1 MTQITLQP
9 AKVNEF
15 LQVEDVTLTEKSGGV
30 LDDTN
35 SIYKNDVD
43 KFLQVEDVTLT
54 KKIRGCLKRYK
65 YTLQSAKV
73 NEFLPVEDVTLTKK
87 SGGS

>member
-54 KKIRGCLKRYK
+54 KK
-65 YTLQSAKV
+65 
-73 NEFLPVEDVTLTKK
+73 
-87 SGGS
+87 SGVVLNDTNILYNQLRSMNFYRWKMWL